1 MGFGTSMFSS
11 AMDAIEIGRWSRSVC
26 ELAVLLLAVVM
37 GGGSACLAQEE
48 PPDADMQEQ
57 VAGWVA
63 QLDADSLEKREAAE
77 RALAEMGPAILSQ
90 LPPIDDAM
98 APEMRIRLERLRE
111 QLEARRVSDL
121 VRPSRIRL
129 TGSYTLRE
137 VIDQLQEQSGNSF
150 QVPEELPDR
159 KMEVDWQDE
168 LFWKAL
174 DQWLDAA
181 GMDIP
186 PFVSVEDGLPI
197 RARTAGAP
205 TRSGRAAY
213 AGPFRV
219 ELAEAMAVH
228 HVASPSQS
236 RWEWKAWFS
245 WEPRLKPVFL
255 QFPMRK
261 LVLETGDGTLLQP
274 TAPDASPEYQPAPGA
289 NQLEAVFAFARTGA
303 EPLPEG
309 ALKMRGTF
317 QTALP
322 GETVQATIDALDE
335 PGRKV
340 VQVGNLSVSVD
351 RIRKNGKL
359 YEINARIQLTQ
370 LGDEQRSL
378 SSRARGRATGECRL
392 ADHQP
397 PRDRGGALLS
407 LRPRRWSEGSSLC
420 L

>member
-1 MGFGTSMFSS
+1 MRRNEMGMGNRRFSCATDGI
-11 AMDAIEIGRWSRSVC
+11 AMNRRNRSGHG
-26 ELAVLLLAVVM
+26 LAVLWMTVLWMSVVT
-37 GGGSACLAQEE
+37 GYGSACLAQEE
-48 PPDADMQEQ
+48 PSGADTQEQ

-77 RALAEMGPAILSQ
+77 RALGELGPAILSQ

-111 QLEARRVSDL
+111 QLEARRVSQL
-121 VRPSRIRL
+121 VSPTRIRL
-129 TGSYTLRE
+129 AGSYPLRE
-137 VIDQLQEQSGNSF
+137 VIEQLQEQSGNSL
-150 QVPEELPDR
+150 QIPDELPDR

-174 DQWLDAA
+174 DQWLDEA

-186 PFVSVEDGLPI
+186 PFVSVEAGLPI

-205 TRSGRAAY
+205 PRSGRAAY

-261 LVLETGDGTLLQP
+261 LVLEAADGTSLQP
-274 TAPDASPEYQPAPGA
+274 AAPDASPEYQPAPGA
-289 NQLEAVFAFARTGA
+289 NQLEAVFAFARSGA
-303 EPLPEG
+303 
-309 ALKMRGTF
+309 A
-317 QTALP
+317 
-322 GETVQATIDALDE
+322 
-335 PGRKV
+335 
-340 VQVGNLSVSVD
+340 
-351 RIRKNGKL
+351 
-359 YEINARIQLTQ
+359 
-370 LGDEQRSL
+370 
-378 SSRARGRATGECRL
+378 
-392 ADHQP
+392 
-397 PRDRGGALLS
+397 
-407 LRPRRWSEGSSLC
+407 
-420 L
+420 